1 MRSLKE
7 RKDDAYL
14 SDMLVACTTIVDRTR
29 RRRLPD
35 LASDGEFRDGVVLQ
49 LIMLGEAAS
58 HLSDEARKRYPGMA
72 WREVIGLRDLLVHRY
87 WVVDHLKIWEYA
99 REDVP
104 ALLHA
109 LSEKHHGE

>member
-1 MRSLKE
+1 MRSRRDRE
-7 RKDDAYL
+7 DDAYL

-35 LASDGEFRDGVVLQ
+35 LASDGEFRDGIVLQ

-58 HLSDEARKRYPGMA
+58 HLSDDGRKRYPGAA
-72 WREVIGLRDLLVHRY
+72 WREVIGLRNLLVHRY

-109 LSEKHHGE
+109 LSGKNHD